1 MKKIIVAGTGHGG
14 ISAALNL
21 AKAGYDVTVYE
32 KKARNELG
40 YDWVDCMLKC
50 TFENTGFPRPDESCF
65 GPMADQAYF
74 NPNKTVKIVVKDV
87 GKNILGYMERKYLI
101 NWIIDS
107 AEENG
112 VKFVFETPV
121 VRALYDSER
130 VTGIRISE
138 NGVDKDIFGD
148 MIIDAAGID
157 SPVRR
162 SLPEEF
168 GVRNE
173 AFEDEVFC
181 TWRGSFRKTGKFT
194 AEPKNTIYF
203 YHCGLRGMDWAIN
216 DEDSIDI
223 LIGGF
228 GKLTDGDVAI
238 ALEDFKKD
246 YPIEDK
252 PCRGGYGD
260 KIPLG
265 RYLEVMVC
273 NNYAAVGNSAFMT
286 DPLSGSGIDASMQC
300 GKILADTI
308 IEANGDMSV
317 SKLWK
322 YNYRAVKEHAECHY
336 GNVIVKGFMSVL
348 TREDMDFFFEHKILT
363 EKEIGGGANAG
374 YTVKDIIQKASVISR
389 VHLAP
394 AIPGILKKVF
404 AFEKMKTAIPEGY
417 NKTAVENWKK
427 VFEQSR

>member
-1 MKKIIVAGTGHGG
+1 MKKIIVAGAGHGG
-14 ISAALNL
+14 ITAALNL

-32 KKARNELG
+32 KQAREGIG
-40 YDWVDCMLKC
+40 YDWVDCMRKKM
-50 TFENTGFPRPDESCF
+50 FEETGFPCPDESNF
-65 GPMADQAYF
+65 APMADQAYI
-74 NPNKTVKIVVKDV
+74 NPNKTVKVVVEKDY
-87 GKNILGYMERKYLI
+87 GNRLGYIERRFLLK
-101 NWIIDS
+101 WIIDF

-112 VKFVFETPV
+112 VKFVFDTPV
-121 VRALYDSER
+121 ICALYNEEK
-130 VTGIRISE
+130 VTGIRINE
-138 NGVDKDIFGD
+138 NGEEKDIYGD
-148 MIIDAAGID
+148 MVIDAAGID

-173 AFEDEVFC
+173 SFEDEVFC
-181 TWRGSFRKTGKFT
+181 TWRGSFKKTKEFT

-203 YHCGLRGMDWAIN
+203 YHCGLKGMDWAIN

-228 GKLTDGDVAI
+228 GKLTDGDVAV

-265 RYLEVMVC
+265 RFLEVMVC

-286 DPLSGSGIDASMQC
+286 EPLSGSGIDASMAC

-308 IEANGDMSV
+308 IDAGGDVSV
-317 SKLWK
+317 EKLWK
-322 YNYRAVKEHAECHY
+322 YNYRVFKEHAEHHY
-336 GNVIVKGFMSVL
+336 GNIIIKSFMSIL

-363 EKEIGGGANAG
+363 AKEIGGGANAG
-374 YTVKDIIQKASVISR
+374 YTVKDIIQKASAVSR
-389 VHLAP
+389 VHL
-394 AIPGILKKVF
+394 IPELPGVLKKVL

-427 VFEQSR
+427 IFAESR